1 MHSKK
6 KNYQFTS
13 KESSQEDLSEDDI
26 KKTPTRD
33 RILNISRDLFLSQ
46 GYSETGLN
54 QIVDEANTVKASLYQ
69 HFKSKEELGRIVI
82 RNYANQNLQLLQE
95 LMNRYPH
102 PSDFVKA
109 WVRILKREAKHSSLH
124 GCGMANFRAQISNKE
139 TGIAEEIQSITAHT
153 ILEIGKYLSKAQKEG
168 FLDRLDNPKKMGRL
182 LFLAYE
188 GVLVGYRLTGD
199 TKVLDDLL
207 DLSDS
212 IFKADESI

>member
-1 MHSKK
+1 MDSRK
-6 KNYQFTS
+6 KNYQITS
-13 KESSQEDLSEDDI
+13 KESSEEDLSESDI

-124 GCGMANFRAQISNKE
+124 GCGMANFRAQISNREK
-139 TGIAEEIQSITAHT
+139 GIAEEIQSITAHT
-153 ILEIGKYLSKAQKEG
+153 ILEIVKYLSTAQKEG
-168 FLDRLDNPKKMGRL
+168 LLNSKQNPKKLGRL
-182 LFLAYE
+182 LFIAYE
-188 GVLVGYRLTGD
+188 GVLIGYRLTGD
-199 TKVLDDLL
+199 PKVLEDLIEISQKLFIDD
-207 DLSDS
+207 
-212 IFKADESI
+212 IMN

>member
-6 KNYQFTS
+6 KNYQFAS

-139 TGIAEEIQSITAHT
+139 TGIAEEIQVITAHT
-153 ILEIGKYLSKAQKEG
+153 IQEIGKYLSKAQKDG
-168 FLDRLDNPKKMGRL
+168 FLDSLANPKKMGRL